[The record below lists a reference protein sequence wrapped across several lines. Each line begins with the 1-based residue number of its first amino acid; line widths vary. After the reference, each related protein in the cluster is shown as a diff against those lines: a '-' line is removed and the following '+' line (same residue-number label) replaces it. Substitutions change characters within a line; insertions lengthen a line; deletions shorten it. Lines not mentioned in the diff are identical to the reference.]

1 MPKVKYSQSRGL
13 FQVAGSG
20 LDLDGT
26 VNHNGT
32 VNLNQKVASGYL
44 RWCMGDH
51 SGLSLLTKTDANCDS
66 GFTAAANT
74 LHECAAL
81 GDATNAYVLP
91 EATVGTVVVF
101 KFTAQYDGGNNATF
115 TTTAGD
121 FFAAQ
126 TLNFLTLNSDAGA
139 VGPRIIGTDF
149 TTTQSVG
156 KISTL
161 TAAHNRITMS
171 TTATN
176 NHTNVGSE
184 LSFFCEDAGFW
195 RVLFQGV
202 CLGNGAMNATFAGS
216 TA

>member
-1 MPKVKYSQSRGL
+1 MPKVKYSPTRGL

-26 VNHNGT
+26 VN
-32 VNLNQKVASGYL
+32 LNQKVASGYL
-44 RWCMGDH
+44 RWCLGDH
-51 SGLSLLTKTDANCDS
+51 SGLSLLTKTDANCDT

-81 GDATNAYVLP
+81 GDDTNAYVLP
-91 EATVGTVVVF
+91 SATVGTVVVF
-101 KFTAQYDGGNNATF
+101 KFTAQYDGANNATF
-115 TTTAGD
+115 TTATGD

-126 TLNFLTLNSDAGA
+126 TLNFPTLGAGA
-139 VGPRIIGTDF
+139 GASGPRVIGTDF
-149 TTTQSVG
+149 TTTQSLG

-161 TAAHNRITMS
+161 TAAHNTLTMS

-176 NHTNVGSE
+176 NQTNVGSE
-184 LSFFCEDAGFW
+184 LSFFCEDGGFW

-202 CLGNGAMNATFAGS
+202 ALGSGAMNATFAGS
-216 TA
+216 TV